1 MVYNY
6 LYNPVKSLPYSA
18 TAKKNPG
25 AHFKGRPGLLLSSG
39 TKRNEALRLFHFMAP
54 DREDFFSDVRVIV
67 SSGKPF
73 GLRAK
78 TKYRHVLCSVSAGRE
93 LMTPLN
99 TACWRRGQSSGLTIC
114 RDHDQSTSFPP
125 TLIP

>member
-78 TKYRHVLCSVSAGRE
+78 TRSEEHTSE
-93 LMTPLN
+93 LQS
-99 TACWRRGQSSGLTIC
+99 RGHLVC
-114 RDHDQSTSFPP
+114 RLLLEKKKETK
-125 TLIP
+125 

>member
-1 MVYNY
+1 MSTLMVIHC
-6 LYNPVKSLPYSA
+6 LYNLVQHLPYSA

-54 DREDFFSDVRVIV
+54 DREDIFSDVRVIV

-73 GLRAK
+73 GLSAK
-78 TKYRHVLCSVSAGRE
+78 TKCRHVLFSVFRGRDR
-93 LMTPLN
+93 N
-99 TACWRRGQSSGLTIC
+99 R
-114 RDHDQSTSFPP
+114 
-125 TLIP
+125 